1 MRIDFEITYRGETVN
16 LDETSSQMVISFTL
30 YDGNFPNGGSVTQV
44 QSDWDETNTSQPSY
58 IKNKPT
64 IPSING
70 LATETF
76 VTNITDEKVDKVTG
90 YGLSKNDLTDLL
102 KATYDDYASQISEK
116 ANITE
121 VETILFKSTTQT
133 IVTGKT
139 LETSIYSI
147 PLPTDGNNYRIEVY
161 SQAQVSTFAGN
172 GISHR
177 LRVGTYLSP
186 IEGSTGANAIG
197 NQTTIGMN
205 AASSAH
211 QMQLTRRFI
220 FSGGASGSIYGGGAG
235 VSYADD
241 AIGGVAF
248 ATLKSADFTT
258 QNYLYVSFNPSNTSA
273 VVSHSM
279 IIVKLIKI

>member
-16 LDETSSQMVISFTL
+16 LDLTASQMVVSFTL
-30 YDGNFPNGGSVTQV
+30 YDGNFPNGGSITQV
-44 QSDWDETNTSQPSY
+44 QSDWNQTNNTQVDF

-64 IPSING
+64 IPSIAG

-90 YGLSKNDLTDLL
+90 KGLSENDLTDAL
-102 KATYDDYASQISEK
+102 KDTYDGYSLQISAK
-116 ANITE
+116 ANTAD
-121 VETILFKSTTQT
+121 VENILYKSTTST

-161 SQAQVSTFAGN
+161 SQAQVSTFAG
-172 GISHR
+172 GYISHR

-205 AASSAH
+205 QAISAV

-220 FSGGASGSIYGGGAG
+220 FRGGASGSIYGGGAG
-235 VSYADD
+235 VNYADD
-241 AIGGVAF
+241 AIGIVAF

>member
-16 LDETSSQMVISFTL
+16 LDETSSQMVVSFTL

-121 VETILFKSTTQT
+121 VETILYKSTTST

-205 AASSAH
+205 AASSAN

-220 FSGGASGSIYGGGAG
+220 FRGGASGSIYGGGAG
-235 VSYADD
+235 VNYADD
-241 AIGGVAF
+241 ANGGISF